1 MLPLVVQPLTKK
13 HTNIRRVR
21 FLDPDLTDAGL
32 HESLSRQESVYSDCL
47 TSPRPEAEE
56 ELKVSGLCTCCTT
69 EETEELKTK
78 TSKRAFMRQL
88 ALVVQQVHN
97 PDTFFSTQ
105 VSMPAPDNMC
115 LCRGTHLTVVW

>member
-47 TSPRPEAEE
+47 TSPRPKAE
-56 ELKVSGLCTCCTT
+56 
-69 EETEELKTK
+69 EELKTK

-105 VSMPAPDNMC
+105 VSMPAPPNMS